1 MVRSMS
7 LQDSAVT
14 SECVCYVVK
23 CIGTYPFLIL
33 QYIELCSSCEYCQTL
48 LCPNSG

>member
-1 MVRSMS
+1 MVSSMS

-23 CIGTYPFLIL
+23 CIETYPFLIL
-33 QYIELCSSCEYCQTL
+33 QYIELCSSCENSQTL
-48 LCPNSG
+48 SFPNSG